1 MITMSTHQEHQEWK
15 NDPVA
20 QQEYSEYL
28 TKEAYKTNPK
38 FNEIIDHFTKQ
49 FDQIFKE
56 KT

>member
-1 MITMSTHQEHQEWK
+1 MISMATEKEYQEWL

-38 FNEIIDHFTKQ
+38 FNEIINHFTKQ
-49 FDQIFKE
+49 FDEIFKE
-56 KT
+56 KL